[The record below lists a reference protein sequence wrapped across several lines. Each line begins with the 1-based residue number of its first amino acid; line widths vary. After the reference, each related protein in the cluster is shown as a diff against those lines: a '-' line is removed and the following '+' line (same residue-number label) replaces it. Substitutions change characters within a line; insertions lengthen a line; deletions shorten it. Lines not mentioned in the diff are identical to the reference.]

1 MYNNFMSD
9 KSDNN
14 NHDDNIPPLE
24 ARTTYPLDYD
34 SGDDEDNSNNNN
46 DNNHSD
52 TYREHE

>member
-1 MYNNFMSD
+1 MSD